1 MKRRQI
7 FVKLKLLKY
16 GPFNTLQY
24 IPSLAHKYS
33 INKNGGMELFH

>member
-1 MKRRQI
+1 MKRNAI
-7 FVKLKLLKY
+7 FIKLKLLKC
-16 GPFNTLQY
+16 GPFNARQY